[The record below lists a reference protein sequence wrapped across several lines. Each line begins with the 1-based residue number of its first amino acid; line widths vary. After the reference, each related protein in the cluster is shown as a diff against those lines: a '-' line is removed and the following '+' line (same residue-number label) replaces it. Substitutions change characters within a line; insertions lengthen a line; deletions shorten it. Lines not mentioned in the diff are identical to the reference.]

1 MVFTTRLKVLAKLP
15 QSGLKIVPKSS
26 QTCLKVV
33 SNLSQSCPKVDWTD
47 RLAADG
53 RLVSTT
59 CLPVDTQVQRLD
71 SGHMQTHS
79 DTIGKWT
86 NIIIIRNTN
95 TKFADTK
102 TDTHTNE

>member
-1 MVFTTRLKVLAKLP
+1 MQTHNLQTHANTRKNT
-15 QSGLKIVPKSS
+15 
-26 QTCLKVV
+26 TCL
-33 SNLSQSCPKVDWTD
+33 PVDTGATAGVD
-47 RLAADG
+47 TRKHTQTQTQTQT
-53 RLVSTT
+53 RSTT
-59 CLPVDTQVQRLD
+59 CLPVDTGVLA
-71 SGHMQTHS
+71 GHMQTHS